1 MATNPEKPVG
11 IPYFHSSVP
20 DHVDNLHEQAR
31 NPQTPREGSGEKAE
45 SMQTVVFQRRHIT
58 LFNKALRNPNHPLR
72 QQAEQAMGGFV
83 MATERDEIITLN
95 QAEKEYGIPNTS
107 LSGWVA
113 KGIIPYENRDEYAIY
128 VRKDMLDKIAPV
140 YHQAK
145 EQRKLAGPILKKMHD
160 VLFPDSSPSSRK

>member
-11 IPYFHSSVP
+11 KPYFHSSDSVKEHLDDLHDQAKNPRAGNGERDVP
-20 DHVDNLHEQAR
+20 MEH
-31 NPQTPREGSGEKAE
+31 
-45 SMQTVVFQRRHIT
+45 VVFQRRHIT
-58 LFNKALRNPNHPLR
+58 LLNRALRNPNHRLR
-72 QQAEQAMGGFV
+72 QAAERAMQGFT
-83 MATERDEIITLN
+83 MDAERDEIITLN

-113 KGIIPYENRDEYAIY
+113 KGIIPYANRDEYAIY

-145 EQRKLAGPILKKMHD
+145 EQGKLAAPILKKMRD
-160 VLFPDSSPSSRK
+160 ELFPDNSPSSRK